1 MVWKLG
7 VALSGALALTGLVW
21 SIFQVA
27 SLESHEV
34 QAQESHGLEG
44 QDGARLLEAHLYAE
58 QRVVFELCSD
68 DRMPPAWQDRIAFV
82 IWRPRT
88 GERMSR
94 TDATVDVLAMARRND
109 THACLLLGEGRIEHE
124 GDYAIEARWEGAPPA
139 ELAGTTLTARIASRT
154 ELSGSHVAS
163 VGLTWLGTLL
173 LSLCLALRRREPE
186 PSEGPEPLRAPE
198 SLDPWEAEL
207 AAAKTKKRPWPPE
220 ALVVVGI
227 VALVVVFVLSGVLP
241 AGRALGL
248 IVGLLLGALEIALA
262 VWLLPV
268 RGIAAKMDGLAL
280 WAPRRWFVWL
290 PGAVLAGALLVLV
303 AKWAIALIPST
314 GQSAI
319 QSLVSWPSGLL
330 SFAGMAVFVPV
341 AEEVFFRGF
350 VYGALEKRGRWVAFA
365 GGWLLFVV
373 AHLPQTYGQWGAFV
387 GIFVTGLGLTAL
399 RAASR
404 STLVPAVAHLV
415 YNGTLAMAA
424 LVG

>member
-7 VALSGALALTGLVW
+7 AALSGALALTGLVW
-21 SIFQVA
+21 SVIQVA
-27 SLESHEV
+27 SLEAHEV
-34 QAQESHGLEG
+34 QAQESHRLEG
-44 QDGARLLEAHLYAE
+44 EGGTRLLEAHLYAE

-68 DRMPPAWQDRIAFV
+68 DRMPPAWQDRIGFV

-94 TDATVDVLAMARRND
+94 TDVSVDVLAMARRND

-124 GDYAIEARWEGAPPA
+124 GDYAIEARWDGEPPE
-139 ELAGTTLTARIASRT
+139 ELADTTLTARIASRT
-154 ELSGSHVAS
+154 ELTGSHVAS

-173 LSLCLALRRREPE
+173 FSLCLALRRREPAR
-186 PSEGPEPLRAPE
+186 SDGPEPLRAPD

-207 AAAKTKKRPWPPE
+207 EAAKPKKRPWPP
-220 ALVVVGI
+220 
-227 VALVVVFVLSGVLP
+227 VALVVMGVVSLVIVFVASGFLP

-248 IVGLLLGALEIALA
+248 VVGLLLGALEIALA
-262 VWLLPV
+262 VWLFPV
-268 RGIAAKMDGLAL
+268 RSIAAKMDGLAL
-280 WAPRRWFVWL
+280 FAPRRWYIWFPAAL
-290 PGAVLAGALLVLV
+290 LAGALLVMV

-319 QSLVSWPSGLL
+319 QALVSWPSGLL

-350 VYGALEKRGRWVAFA
+350 VYGALETHGRLAAFL

-373 AHLPQTYGQWGAFV
+373 AHLPQTFGQWGAFV
-387 GIFVTGLGLTAL
+387 GIFVTGLGLTSL

-415 YNGTLAMAA
+415 YNGTLAFAA